1 MCYPKQITNR
11 NRPMKKKKKKPTDTT
26 SLENKWRSTNKGRI
40 EYKVGINLGVLFS
53 R

>member
-11 NRPMKKKKKKPTDTT
+11 NRPMKKKEPTQITT
-26 SLENKWRSTNKGRI
+26 SLENKWRSTNKGRV
-40 EYKVGINLGVLFS
+40 EYKVRINLGVIFS